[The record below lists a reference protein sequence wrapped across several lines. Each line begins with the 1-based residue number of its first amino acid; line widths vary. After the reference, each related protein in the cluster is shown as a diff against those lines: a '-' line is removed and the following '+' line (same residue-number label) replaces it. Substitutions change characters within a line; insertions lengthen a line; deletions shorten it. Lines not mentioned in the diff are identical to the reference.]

1 MKGKA
6 DFEILGEWDDDLI
19 WCPSQCYLN
28 IRFKAMSFYLYLR
41 WRHGDPWT
49 ASIYHVVKGQKDE
62 RHDLK
67 TDFFRDSQLN
77 EMKEASINSA
87 KEYLNR
93 NF

>member
-1 MKGKA
+1 MKT

-28 IRFKAMSFYLYLR
+28 IRFKAMSFCLYLR

-49 ASIYHVVKGQKDE
+49 AALYHQIQGQKDE
-62 RHDLK
+62 RHELSIDYFKDSELEELK
-67 TDFFRDSQLN
+67 KHATN
-77 EMKEASINSA
+77 KA